1 MDHVADRVVGQPA
14 VQGFDEIGGHEVA
27 HAQNQSIAPI
37 RQPRLLPPTP
47 DEAWPE
53 DVWDTLPT
61 ELQRDALHVLA
72 RLLIR
77 WCAQLERRP

>member
-1 MDHVADRVVGQPA
+1 LPQS
-14 VQGFDEIGGHEVA
+14 
-27 HAQNQSIAPI
+27 SIAPI

-53 DVWDTLPT
+53 DVWDVLPT
-61 ELQRDALHVLA
+61 DVQRDALHVLA

-77 WCAQLERRP
+77 WLAQVERRP